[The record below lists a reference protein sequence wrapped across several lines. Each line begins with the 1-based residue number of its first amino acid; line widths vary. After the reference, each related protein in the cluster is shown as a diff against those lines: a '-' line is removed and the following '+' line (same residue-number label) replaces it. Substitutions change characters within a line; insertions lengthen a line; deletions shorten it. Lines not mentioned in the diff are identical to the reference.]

1 MTCRYQNG
9 AQLLDLCA
17 EADMFPCMFLRR
29 LLEQVPWTCNKNVR
43 QVNIAYLAVLPVHLC
58 FLECCTTARLLCAL
72 IMPVLTSLYQPH
84 FLMPPSPC
92 LHVLTVN
99 CSQCSVL
106 AYRQLPRS

>member
-1 MTCRYQNG
+1 MPGLISNLLVHAAKLGITRRYQNG

-43 QVNIAYLAVLPVHLC
+43 QANITTFATASMAVLPLHLC
-58 FLECCTTARLLCAL
+58 FLDCCTTARLLCAL

-84 FLMPPSPC
+84 F
-92 LHVLTVN
+92 
-99 CSQCSVL
+99 
-106 AYRQLPRS
+106 